1 MEDFTRENFER
12 NFHILQ
18 ERMKA
23 DSITLSANIIRTT
36 EGIQKV
42 RKLPNGRI
50 DFLSVDEMARC
61 LVNTMGNFENY
72 DFANEIKDKKE

>member
-1 MEDFTRENFER
+1 MEDFTREDFER

-18 ERMKA
+18 EKMRTG
-23 DSITLSANIIRTT
+23 SIKFSANVIGTT

-50 DFLSVDEMARC
+50 DFLSVNEMARC
-61 LVNTMGNFENY
+61 LVNTISNFDSD
-72 DFANEIKDKKE
+72 DFANKIKDKQE